1 MMRTMVGRAAA
12 PSNSAARRA
21 RTAAGGHKT
30 KRKLCRVHAPDFRA
44 CGFPR
49 SRGRLMQRGGCRHA
63 ALSQSKMVHSP
74 SEIHMQAVLDPLV
87 SEFDTEEQALDHDR
101 WFRAKVQ
108 EAVESKKPRLPHDE
122 AMARVNMLL
131 QERRKQRAVG

>member
-1 MMRTMVGRAAA
+1 
-12 PSNSAARRA
+12 
-21 RTAAGGHKT
+21 
-30 KRKLCRVHAPDFRA
+30 
-44 CGFPR
+44 
-49 SRGRLMQRGGCRHA
+49 MQRGGCRHA
-63 ALSQSKMVHSP
+63 ALSQSKMVHPP